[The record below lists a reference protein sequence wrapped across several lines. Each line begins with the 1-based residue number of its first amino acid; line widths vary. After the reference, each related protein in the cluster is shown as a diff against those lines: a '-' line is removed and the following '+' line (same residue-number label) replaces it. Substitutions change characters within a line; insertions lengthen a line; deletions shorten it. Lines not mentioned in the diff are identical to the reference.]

1 MIKSLKQKNKQ
12 LSSRLSLINTRHK
25 IKSTE
30 FLQLFVRQNISWRRM
45 QHMRVFLHRFSVDVF
60 PTCRDVLTLRRE
72 IYCHNNWRFK
82 VRQPILMIYNL

>member
-1 MIKSLKQKNKQ
+1 
-12 LSSRLSLINTRHK
+12 
-25 IKSTE
+25 
-30 FLQLFVRQNISWRRM
+30 
-45 QHMRVFLHRFSVDVF
+45 MRVFLHRFSVDVF